1 MISNS
6 VHPSVDRQLPDRKS
20 KIPSLLAVLTVALSA
35 AVSAQTASYPP
46 PAKVREDLVR
56 LLDRPK
62 VPLAPSFTTATSGEV
77 VTERGTFATEAGKR
91 VPTLVVKRTTTTGRA
106 PAVIVMH
113 GTGGTKEGM
122 REWLD
127 VFAARGYVAVGI
139 DARYH
144 GEWIPGGARGS
155 QEYNQAAVAAWR
167 SKPGEPREYPFWYDS
182 VWDVWRT
189 VDYLAT
195 RPDVD
200 PNRIAMLGVSMG
212 GIQAFFAAAADDRFA
227 AVVPIIATQSMRWV
241 LENNQW
247 QARARTIQAAHEAAA
262 ADLGEAAVNDRV
274 ARALWTKL
282 IPGILDEF
290 DTPSIVRLIAPK
302 PLLLLSTENDQNCPL
317 PGAKL
322 AFAQAEAAYKAAGAT
337 NKLTIDVAPDARHEV
352 VPAHRQLAHEWL
364 DRQLKPQAGRAGVTG
379 RLQ

>member
-1 MISNS
+1 M
-6 VHPSVDRQLPDRKS
+6 
-20 KIPSLLAVLTVALSA
+20 AAALSA

-62 VPLAPSFTTATSGEV
+62 VPLAPSFTTATSGDV

-91 VPTLVVKRTTTTGRA
+91 VPTLIVKRTTTAGRA

-167 SKPGEPREYPFWYDS
+167 SKTGEPREYPFWYDS

-274 ARALWTKL
+274 ARALWNKL

-337 NKLTIDVAPDARHEV
+337 DKLTIDVAPNARHEV

-364 DRQLKPQAGRAGVTG
+364 DRQLKPQAGRTGVTG